1 MLSVEQIFFR
11 LVLSIVLSG
20 LIGIERESI
29 KRPAGFR
36 THVLVCVSSTLV
48 MLTSIYLFNIYKYE
62 TTMQPD
68 RLGAQIISG
77 IGFLGAGT
85 IIRQGNS
92 VKGLT
97 TAAGLWAV
105 ACIGISI
112 GAGFYLGA
120 IVTTFLVLFTL
131 LAFGKIERHIRY
143 KRNYMTLRIVSSN
156 TPGQL
161 GKICADLGS
170 AGASITNIELD
181 SEDEEVVIIN
191 MIVSVP
197 DPLKKIDIINKIKGE
212 KGIIDISE
220 KV

>member
-1 MLSVEQIFFR
+1 MLSVKQIIFR
-11 LVLSIVLSG
+11 LSLSIILSS

-48 MLTSIYLFNIYKYE
+48 MLTSIYIFNIYKYE
-62 TTMQPD
+62 TTIQPD

-105 ACIGISI
+105 ACIGIAI
-112 GAGFYLGA
+112 GTGFYLGA
-120 IVTTFLVLFTL
+120 IITTFLVLFTL
-131 LAFGKIERHIRY
+131 LAFGKVEKHIKN
-143 KRNYMTLRIVSSN
+143 KRNYATLRIVSTN
-156 TPGQL
+156 KPGQL
-161 GKICADLGS
+161 GKICANIGEV
-170 AGASITNIELD
+170 GASITNIELD
-181 SEDEEVVIIN
+181 SEDEEIVIVN
-191 MIVSVP
+191 MILSLP
-197 DPLKKIDIINKIKGE
+197 NPSKKFDIIQKIKE
-212 KGIIDISE
+212 EEGIIDISE